1 MKILI
6 TGGAGFLG
14 TNLSKEV
21 LQRGHELIIFD
32 NLSRFGSFENIEWL
46 KQFGAFNHFQKDI
59 RNPFDVENVVKETM
73 PDVIFHLAGQVA
85 MTTSLKD
92 PREDFEI
99 NTIGGLNLLEAVR
112 KYCYNAI
119 VTFSSTNKVY
129 GDLTQFKFLESQTRY
144 EVDQLSEGF
153 DEKTPLNFSSP
164 YGCSKGAVD
173 QYMQDYARIYGI
185 KTVVFRHSSIFGGRQ
200 FSTVDQGWIGWFMK
214 EALRIK
220 SNLISEIEIAGNGKQ
235 VRDVL
240 FADDLIDL
248 YFQVIDTIDITKGN
262 VYNVGG
268 GSKNSISI
276 IELIGWLENKIEK
289 KIKLKF
295 NEARVSDQKVFIS
308 NNQKLIQHIGWA
320 PKISKDIAL
329 ESMFVWAKEQ
339 FE

>member
-1 MKILI
+1 MKVLI

-21 LQRGHELIIFD
+21 LQRGYELIIFD
-32 NLSRFGSFENIEWL
+32 NLSRFGSFENKEWL
-46 KQFGAFNHFQKDI
+46 KQFGVFKHFQKDI
-59 RNPFDVENVVKETM
+59 RNPFDVENVIKETM

-99 NTIGGLNLLEAVR
+99 NTIGGINILEAVR
-112 KYCYNAI
+112 KYSKNSI
-119 VTFSSTNKVY
+119 LTFSSTNKVY
-129 GDLTQFKFLESQTRY
+129 GDLNQYNFLESHTRY
-144 EVDQLSEGF
+144 EIENLPEGL
-153 DEKTPLNFSSP
+153 DEETTLNFSSP
-164 YGCSKGAVD
+164 YGCSKGSVD

-200 FSTVDQGWIGWFMK
+200 FSTVDQGWIGWFMT
-214 EALRIK
+214 EALRFEN
-220 SNLISEIEIAGNGKQ
+220 NLISEIEIAGNGKQ

-240 FADDLIDL
+240 FSDDLIDL
-248 YFQVIDTIDITKGN
+248 YFKVVDRIHITKGN

-268 GSKNSISI
+268 GVNNSISI
-276 IELIGWLENKIEK
+276 IELIGWLENKIGKE
-289 KIKLKF
+289 IKLKF

-308 NNQKLIQHIGWA
+308 NNQKLLMHIGWK
-320 PKISKDIAL
+320 PKISKDNAL
-329 ESMFVWAKEQ
+329 ERMFDWAKVQ